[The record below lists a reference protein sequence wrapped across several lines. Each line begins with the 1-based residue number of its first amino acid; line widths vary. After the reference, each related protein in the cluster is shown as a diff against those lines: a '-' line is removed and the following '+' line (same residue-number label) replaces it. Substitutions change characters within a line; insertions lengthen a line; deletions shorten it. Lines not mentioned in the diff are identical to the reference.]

1 MMIIGTTEK
10 TRTRLEEQ
18 RMEVVK
24 AGQIMLF
31 YIAKVLTVKGD
42 TGEDIESKSE

>member
-10 TRTRLEEQ
+10 TRTKLEEQ

-24 AGQIMLF
+24 VGQVMFF
-31 YIAKVLTVKGD
+31 YIEEVLTVKGA
-42 TGEDIESKSE
+42 TAKGIVSKYG